1 MQAMRRLLWPSAAG
15 MEYMTAQ
22 FLPWRKPWYK
32 DVQTWIILCKV
43 REVRSQTNYLL
54 DMYCHLLQNI

>member
-1 MQAMRRLLWPSAAG
+1 MWPSAAG

-54 DMYCHLLQNI
+54 DMY